1 MGTGQMNQNLGPS
14 PMGQNI
20 GPNPMGQNL
29 GPNSMGQNL
38 GPSPLGPGM
47 GPSPAPASNTSW
59 AAAAGKG
66 LPPSEP
72 SQAHGATNK
81 QLEQLNSVREALF
94 SQVCLPVF
102 NFVKHTFFCQPR
114 FMEAAAPTK
123 LVTWKLI
130 SKDSVQLLTAF
141 SLSLSSFLS
150 LTFL

>member
-1 MGTGQMNQNLGPS
+1 MGMNQNLGPS

-20 GPNPMGQNL
+20 GSNPMGQNL

-94 SQVCLPVF
+94 SQVNLPVF
-102 NFVKHTFFCQPR
+102 NFFCQPR
-114 FMEAAAPTK
+114 FNGGCG
-123 LVTWKLI
+123 
-130 SKDSVQLLTAF
+130 SN
-141 SLSLSSFLS
+141 
-150 LTFL
+150 